1 MSEVATRVESEA
13 PQDDLIRRLYSIL
26 ETYLN
31 AEQVDEVARA
41 YDFGAEAHFGQ
52 CRISGEPY
60 ICHPVSVAILLAG
73 MRLDHKA
80 IIAGLLHDVIE
91 DTTFSKEQLSL
102 SFGDEIA
109 ELVDGVSKLTKIDS
123 KSHLEAQAE
132 NVRKMFLA
140 TSRDLRVIMI
150 KLADRVHNMRTL
162 GVFAESK
169 RKRIARETLEIYA
182 PIANRLGMNQVRLEL
197 EERGFSCLYPM
208 RYRILKNAVQKARGN
223 RKELLTTIEAAI
235 NNRLTISGLDCE
247 VLGREKH
254 LRSIYE
260 KMKSKSISFKEVFDV
275 YAFRIIVD
283 DVDDCYRVLGAMHNL
298 YKPIPGWFK
307 DYIALPKDNGY
318 QCLHTNMLG
327 PFGIPVEVQIRTQ
340 KMHRIAESGIAAHWL
355 YKIDNETES
364 STQARAQEWLRDL
377 LEIQRNTGNSLEFF
391 ENLKVDLF
399 SHELFVF
406 TPKGEIIKLPSG
418 STVIDFAYAVHTDVG
433 NTCISA
439 RVEKRLKPLHTKLEN
454 GQTVEVITAQWIRP
468 SPLWL
473 NHTVTA
479 KARAAIRNFLRN
491 LQTKDAIDLGR
502 RLLEKELGT
511 EGICLDD
518 IARDRLIELLS
529 KMEYE
534 SVSDLLEDIGLGNR
548 MPFLIAKRL
557 CQSDL
562 SAEIK
567 LEDQERVV
575 CSPLV
580 IKGTEGM
587 VVNLAKCC
595 RPIPG
600 DPITGFFNP
609 GKGIVVH
616 YTDCNNLN
624 YNGKSEINWLNVEW
638 DQNVSGE
645 YPVEIKL
652 DVLNHRGTLA
662 TLASTISKMG
672 SNIENIS
679 IHGQDETTSTDSV
692 VLTVKNRIH
701 LARVMRELRR
711 LSIVIRLS
719 RVKK

>member
-1 MSEVATRVESEA
+1 MSEVAAVVEPEL
-13 PQDDLIRRLYSIL
+13 PQNNLIQRLYSIL

-31 AEQVDEVARA
+31 SEQVGEVARA
-41 YDFGAEAHFGQ
+41 YNFGTEAHFGQ
-52 CRISGEPY
+52 FRISGEAY
-60 ICHPVSVAILLAG
+60 ICHPVSVAIILAG
-73 MRLDHKA
+73 MRLDFKA

-91 DTTFSKEQLSL
+91 DTTLSKEQLSR
-102 SFGDEIA
+102 SFGGEVA

-123 KSHLEAQAE
+123 KSHIEAQAE

-162 GVFAESK
+162 DVFPESK
-169 RKRIARETLEIYA
+169 KRRIARETLEIYA
-182 PIANRLGMNQVRLEL
+182 PIANRLGMNQIRLEL

-208 RYRILKNAVQKARGN
+208 RFRILKNAVQKARGN

-235 NNRLTISGLDCE
+235 NNRLMISGLDCE

-254 LRSIYE
+254 LRSIYD
-260 KMKSKSISFKEVFDV
+260 KMQSKSISFKEVFDV

-283 DVDDCYRVLGAMHNL
+283 ECDDCYRVLGVMHNL
-298 YKPIPGWFK
+298 YKPIPGRFK

-318 QCLHTNMLG
+318 QSLHTVLVG
-327 PFGIPVEVQIRTQ
+327 PFGIPVEVQVRTQ
-340 KMHRIAESGIAAHWL
+340 KMHRVAESGIAAHWL
-355 YKIDNETES
+355 YKIDNEPES
-364 STQARAQEWLRDL
+364 VTQVRAQEWLRDL
-377 LEIQRNTGNSLEFF
+377 LEIQQDTGNSLEFI

-406 TPKGEIIKLPSG
+406 TPKGGIIKLPTG

-439 RVEKRLKPLHTKLEN
+439 RVDKRLTPVHTKLEN
-454 GQTVEVITAQWIRP
+454 GQTVEVVTASWIRP

-473 NHTVTA
+473 NHVVTA

-491 LQTKDAIDLGR
+491 LQAKDAISLGR
-502 RLLEKELGT
+502 RLLEKELAT
-511 EGICLDD
+511 EGIGLDD
-518 IARDRLIELLS
+518 IGHDQLRELLS
-529 KMEYE
+529 KIEYE
-534 SVSDLLEDIGLGNR
+534 SLPDLLKDIGLGNR

-557 CQSDL
+557 SQSDS
-562 SAEIK
+562 SAGIK
-567 LEDQERVV
+567 LEDQERKS

-616 YTDCNNLN
+616 YNDCNNLN

-638 DQNVSGE
+638 DQDVSGE

-652 DVLNHRGTLA
+652 DVLNNRGTLA

-679 IHGQDETTSTDSV
+679 INSQDDTTSTDSV

-711 LSIVIRLS
+711 LSSVIRLA